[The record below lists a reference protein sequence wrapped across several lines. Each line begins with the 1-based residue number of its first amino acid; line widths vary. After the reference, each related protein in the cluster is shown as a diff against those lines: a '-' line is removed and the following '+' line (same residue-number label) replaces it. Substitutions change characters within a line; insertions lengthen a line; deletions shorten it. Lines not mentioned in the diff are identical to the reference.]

1 MVARSPEAAPPA
13 PGIERPLRKSMVR
26 QRLARFLRL
35 VEIPLMV
42 AGIALLAFYGA
53 ARIHG
58 TVASA
63 QALREFDDERAAATA
78 TPSADGEE
86 PAGTQPD
93 STSAEPDQSLWGKTR
108 IEAYR
113 ASFETQ
119 IGAPSAVLAIPK
131 IALRVPIF
139 EGTEDV
145 TLNRGVGRIEGTA
158 AVGTVG
164 NVGIAGHRDG
174 FFRGLKDVVVGDA
187 IEVQSR
193 SGDVRYSVTEILIVE
208 PEDVYV
214 LEPTSEATL
223 TLVTCYPFYF
233 VGSAPQRYIVKATA
247 L

>member
-1 MVARSPEAAPPA
+1 
-13 PGIERPLRKSMVR
+13 MVR

-35 VEIPLMV
+35 IEIPLMA

-78 TPSADGEE
+78 TPSADGED
-86 PAGTQPD
+86 PAQTQPD
-93 STSAEPDQSLWGKTR
+93 LATSAEPDQSLWGKTR

-119 IGAPSAVLAIPK
+119 IGAPSGVLAIPK

-158 AVGTVG
+158 TIGAVG

-174 FFRGLKDVVVGDA
+174 FFRGLKDIAVGDA

-193 SGDVRYSVTEILIVE
+193 AGDVRYSVTEILIVE
-208 PEDVYV
+208 PDDVYV

-233 VGSAPQRYIVKATA
+233 VGSAPQRYIVKAAA

>member
-1 MVARSPEAAPPA
+1 
-13 PGIERPLRKSMVR
+13 MVR
-26 QRLARFLRL
+26 QRLARLLRL
-35 VEIPLMV
+35 IEIPLMA

-63 QALREFDDERAAATA
+63 QALREFDDDRAAATA
-78 TPSADGEE
+78 TSSAATGED
-86 PAGTQPD
+86 PAQTQPD
-93 STSAEPDQSLWGKTR
+93 LATSAEPDQSLWGKTR

-119 IGAPSAVLAIPK
+119 IGAPSGVLAIPK

-158 AVGTVG
+158 AIGAVG

-174 FFRGLKDVVVGDA
+174 FFRGLKDVAVGDA

-193 SGDVRYSVTEILIVE
+193 AGDVRYSVTEILIVE
-208 PEDVYV
+208 PDDVYV

-233 VGSAPQRYIVKATA
+233 VGSAPQRYIVKAAA

>member
-1 MVARSPEAAPPA
+1 
-13 PGIERPLRKSMVR
+13 MVR

-35 VEIPLMV
+35 IETPLMV

-63 QALREFDDERAAATA
+63 QALREFDEERAAATG
-78 TPSADGEE
+78 TPPADGDA
-86 PAGTQPD
+86 PAPQQPEV

-119 IGAPSAVLAIPK
+119 IGAPSGVLAIPK

-139 EGTEDV
+139 EGTDDV

-158 AVGTVG
+158 AVGAAG

-174 FFRGLKDVVVGDA
+174 FFRGLKDIVVGDA
-187 IEVQSR
+187 IEVQSHG
-193 SGDVRYSVTEILIVE
+193 GDVRYSVTQILIVE
-208 PEDVYV
+208 PDDVYV
-214 LEPTSEATL
+214 LDPTGEATL

-233 VGSAPQRYIVKATA
+233 VGSAPQRYIVKAA
-247 L
+247 AQ